1 MCGHMEISVYQWF
14 QVPSNHVKER
24 LTQASQNFVY
34 IVFSLIAF
42 AIFQELY
49 ILPVTMPDKAP

>member
-1 MCGHMEISVYQWF
+1 MEISVYQWF

-49 ILPVTMPDKAP
+49 ILPVTMPDEAP